1 MTKTEYN
8 FFIRYIKEIGL
19 YSEFIK
25 EIKRQPS
32 RRYNK
37 PLKEYCKKIHSTQI
51 IMNCIEWSEARK
63 KIWQKCWVE
72 YQNYFL
78 KNYNEYLLYEKF
90 NSKNT

>member
-51 IMNCIEWSEARK
+51 IMNCIHWPTAVHNIWHRK
-63 KIWQKCWVE
+63 
-72 YQNYFL
+72 
-78 KNYNEYLLYEKF
+78 YNEYIDFYKKHF
-90 NSKNT
+90 NDYVDKKLFN